1 MEMERM
7 RAQCDSY
14 THTRA
19 HVSAHKLKYSYTHRH
34 KVKFK
39 KNLDLD
45 LYVLSY
51 RGSFIVG
58 VMVPQDTDNHST
70 FFIPVF
76 YFFICLIKCQ
86 LPGFT

>member
-1 MEMERM
+1 M
-7 RAQCDSY
+7 RAQCDSH

-34 KVKFK
+34 RHKVKLK

-76 YFFICLIKCQ
+76 YFFVCLIKRQ